1 MNRYLEIATK
11 NEHVYAIFCQPEVAG
26 DVISGGNVKTIEGK
40 LAVNFEVASF
50 NSFRDI
56 KTRRPTNWWGSA
68 KRDITYPTAVPLR
81 RVRFLAKGYEHPS
94 VVSFPMI
101 WHNWTKRPIDYESQF
116 PKQ

>member
-1 MNRYLEIATK
+1 MHNTYS
-11 NEHVYAIFCQPEVAG
+11 YCQIVLRM
-26 DVISGGNVKTIEGK
+26 IRKI
-40 LAVNFEVASF
+40 
-50 NSFRDI
+50 
-56 KTRRPTNWWGSA
+56 TRRPTNWWGSA
-68 KRDITYPTAVPLR
+68 KRDITHPTAVPLR